1 MAAGC
6 SCVRVTRVRGAGG
19 EQVAELLRVS
29 VLGEILEGIR
39 RDKLLPAGPL
49 KNILATNV
57 PPAPPRPAT
66 HSRPRPPRRP
76 RAGRRCGGCRSGG
89 PVRLRSGIRRRGS
102 PGRSSSTCAPPT
114 RSPRRAASRCAVHA
128 AR

>member
-49 KNILATNV
+49 KNILATNDGLHHKLSELLIHK
-57 PPAPPRPAT
+57 PD
-66 HSRPRPPRRP
+66 
-76 RAGRRCGGCRSGG
+76 
-89 PVRLRSGIRRRGS
+89 
-102 PGRSSSTCAPPT
+102 
-114 RSPRRAASRCAVHA
+114 
-128 AR
+128 